1 MPPAAIKR
9 IVAAKPVRCDVCGLT
24 ILVGDEYDRWVNQ
37 EHGKVISEAGHVVCR
52 RIGECVAREWRDSS
66 WNMGDGN
73 VIDAVCDWMW
83 QDFQRWIR
91 GPAEVRIAAHLY
103 KASRRAA
110 RQYPEWALP
119 PDVDD
124 AGPPTLQVIDGQ
136 TGDRRT
142 YVPDRGSWGSWKRDR
157 REPEE

>member
-73 VIDAVCDWMW
+73 VIDGYAIGCGRTSND
-83 QDFQRWIR
+83 
-91 GPAEVRIAAHLY
+91 G
-103 KASRRAA
+103 SGG
-110 RQYPEWALP
+110 LP
-119 PDVDD
+119 RC
-124 AGPPTLQVIDGQ
+124 A
-136 TGDRRT
+136 
-142 YVPDRGSWGSWKRDR
+142 
-157 REPEE
+157 